1 MKLKSAKHVP
11 PLAVEVAGS
20 EIRSPCYGNQSL
32 RSQNICRK
40 ALYQIYKGFS
50 LKKTGN
56 WEELVTNSG
65 AINLQKQRVKP
76 LVLVT
81 FARM

>member
-1 MKLKSAKHVP
+1 MKLKFAKHGP
-11 PLAVEVAGS
+11 PLPVEVAGS
-20 EIRSPCYGNQSL
+20 EIRSRCYGNQSL
-32 RSQNICRK
+32 RCQDTCGTV
-40 ALYQIYKGFS
+40 LYTS
-50 LKKTGN
+50 DLAKKHQVN